1 MKDIVIITA
10 GIIIMT
16 MATIFLAG
24 GCYIAPSNTGINIL
38 KR

>member
-1 MKDIVIITA
+1 MKDMVIITA

-24 GCYIAPSNTGINIL
+24 GCYFAPSNTGIHII
-38 KR
+38 KG